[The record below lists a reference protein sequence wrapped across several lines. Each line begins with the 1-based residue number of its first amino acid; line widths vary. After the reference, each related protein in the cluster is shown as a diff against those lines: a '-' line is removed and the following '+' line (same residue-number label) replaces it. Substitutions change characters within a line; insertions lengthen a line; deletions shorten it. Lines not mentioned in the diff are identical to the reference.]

1 MRKLGRT
8 RKHVVMMI
16 QSVRE
21 GLRALQAQ
29 GIPIMPFSMKVLFL
43 WMPRWLVVLCWQYAL
58 QSSATLAL
66 DPNVPGGLDEASQT
80 ARDIMAQIQKSP
92 LPTPTLSHLIT
103 FLEIPA

>member
-1 MRKLGRT
+1 M
-8 RKHVVMMI
+8 VI

-29 GIPIMPFSMKVLFL
+29 GIPIIQPLSMKVLFL
-43 WMPRWLVVLCWQYAL
+43 WMPNFLAVLCLQYAL
-58 QSSATLAL
+58 QSSMTLAL
-66 DPNVPGGLDEASQT
+66 DPNVQGGLDEARQM
-80 ARDIMAQIQKSP
+80 ARDMMAQLQKSP